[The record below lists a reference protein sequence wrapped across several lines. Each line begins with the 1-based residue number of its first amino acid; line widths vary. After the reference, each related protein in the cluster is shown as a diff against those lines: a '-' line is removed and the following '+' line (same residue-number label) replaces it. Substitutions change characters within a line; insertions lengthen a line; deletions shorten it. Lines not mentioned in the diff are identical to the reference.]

1 MCTFVFSHVLLDTNP
16 FVYCA
21 PPSAHNIRT
30 HTHTQVENAF
40 SVTSLDKEAT
50 NSDRTFGFMFKTD
63 LFEESKMEMLKDGHT
78 RSLVKAV
85 PAKLGVANAD
95 NTAFV
100 PKDVT
105 DTTAASS
112 YKIKLESTA
121 QVSVIMLWCLQ
132 LRIGVW
138 DKASRIDRCG

>member
-1 MCTFVFSHVLLDTNP
+1 
-16 FVYCA
+16 
-21 PPSAHNIRT
+21 
-30 HTHTQVENAF
+30 
-40 SVTSLDKEAT
+40 
-50 NSDRTFGFMFKTD
+50 
-63 LFEESKMEMLKDGHT
+63 MLKDRHT

-138 DKASRIDRCG
+138 DKASRIDGCG